1 VKNEYTL
8 WAVATVG
15 WRGVQARIRAT
26 MGPVNR
32 CLAMLGTL
40 LMCIVPV
47 WAQVGTV
54 HVSVTGPDGS
64 GISQATVS
72 TKGLLGSNRGHC
84 LH

>member
-1 VKNEYTL
+1 
-8 WAVATVG
+8 
-15 WRGVQARIRAT
+15 
-26 MGPVNR
+26 MGQVNR

-64 GISQATVS
+64 AISQATVS
-72 TKGLLGSNRGHC
+72 QKDS
-84 LH
+84 